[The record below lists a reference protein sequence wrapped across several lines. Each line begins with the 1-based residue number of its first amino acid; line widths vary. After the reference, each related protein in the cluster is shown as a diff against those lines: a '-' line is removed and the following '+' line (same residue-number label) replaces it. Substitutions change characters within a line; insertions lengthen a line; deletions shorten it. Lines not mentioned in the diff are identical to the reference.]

1 MEPAKCDHI
10 LIIRSTI
17 FLPLPLSWVLFNWVS
32 KNQTKVIAN
41 QNNWKIISGQSEL
54 KVKPRKLFRGKKAPY
69 LS

>member
-17 FLPLPLSWVLFNWVS
+17 LLPLPLSWALFNWVS
-32 KNQTKVIAN
+32 KHPTKVIAN
-41 QNNWKIISGQSEL
+41 QKNWKIISGQSEL
-54 KVKPRKLFRGKKAPY
+54 KVKPRKLFKGKKAPY

>member
-17 FLPLPLSWVLFNWVS
+17 LLPLPLSWALFNWVS

-41 QNNWKIISGQSEL
+41 QNNWKIISGQSEF
-54 KVKPRKLFRGKKAPY
+54 KVKPRKLFKGKKAPY

>member
-10 LIIRSTI
+10 LIIKSTI
-17 FLPLPLSWVLFNWVS
+17 LLPLPLSWALFNWVS

-54 KVKPRKLFRGKKAPY
+54 KVKPRKLFKGKKAPY